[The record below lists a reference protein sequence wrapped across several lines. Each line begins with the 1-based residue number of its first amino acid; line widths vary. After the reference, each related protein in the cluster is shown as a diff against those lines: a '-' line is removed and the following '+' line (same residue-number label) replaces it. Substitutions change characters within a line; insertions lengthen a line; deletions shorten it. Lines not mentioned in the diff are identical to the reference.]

1 MINQPNALFLDDV
14 SMLVKYIDS
23 ANSSTNKV
31 FESRDV
37 YIAEVFGSAFDRF
50 LYIECMLK

>member
-1 MINQPNALFLDDV
+1 MIKQPNALFLDDV

-23 ANSSTNKV
+23 ANPSTNKV

-37 YIAEVFGSAFDRF
+37 YFVEFFGSAFDKF
-50 LYIECMLK
+50 P